1 MNSYQR
7 YKLNRKKIERIEV
20 DINSFGECKNNKTVI
35 IVPFR
40 ESDNKTK
47 ERTKQL
53 FSFVEH
59 YHNYI
64 PNLEILIIEQSD
76 DKKKFNRG
84 ALLNIG
90 FDLAKESIG
99 NIFIFHDVDLISP
112 ASISNVYCAYA
123 EHPIHIA
130 NLWTEK
136 YTFNDFLGGIISFN
150 KKDFQKIN
158 GFPNDF
164 WGWGGEDDAM
174 YNRLVSSKIPVVK
187 VKGDERI
194 KGLEHTPQGESK
206 ETKNV
211 SKTQGIL
218 SDLKNWR
225 KNGLNNL
232 NYNILSVEDFVY
244 PNVQKVIVELR
255 TYSSGN

>member
-1 MNSYQR
+1 MNAYQK
-7 YKLNRKKIERIEV
+7 YKANRKPIERINKNISTF
-20 DINSFGECKNNKTVI
+20 DKCKDNRTVI

-40 ESDNKTK
+40 ESDVKK
-47 ERTKQL
+47 QERTKQL
-53 FSFVEH
+53 FQFAKH

-64 PNLEILIIEQSD
+64 PNLEILIIEQSN
-76 DKKKFNRG
+76 DKRKFNRG

-90 FDLAKESIG
+90 FDLSKNSVG
-99 NIFIFHDVDLISP
+99 DTFIFHDVDLISP
-112 ASISNVYCAYA
+112 KSISNLYCTYP

-136 YTFNDFLGGIISFN
+136 YTFRDFLGGIISFN

-164 WGWGGEDDAM
+164 WGWGGEDDVM
-174 YNRLVSSKIPVVK
+174 YNRLVSAKVPVIK
-187 VKGDERI
+187 VQGEEKI

-211 SKTQGIL
+211 AKTQGIL
-218 SDLKNWR
+218 RDLKTWR
-225 KNGLNNL
+225 KNGLNSL
-232 NYNILSVEDFVY
+232 KYDILSVEYFEY
-244 PNVQKVIVELR
+244 PNIQKVIVNIEN
-255 TYSSGN
+255 T

>member
-1 MNSYQR
+1 MNAYQR
-7 YKLNRKKIERIEV
+7 YKQNRRKIERLDV
-20 DINSFGECKNNKTVI
+20 DIKEFKVNDDNRTVI

-40 ESDNKTK
+40 ESNPKTL
-47 ERTKQL
+47 ERTNQL
-53 FSFVEH
+53 LQFAKH

-64 PNLEILIIEQSD
+64 SNVEILIIEQSN

-90 FDLAKESIG
+90 FNLSKKSIG

-112 ASISNVYCAYA
+112 NKIANLYSVYP

-136 YTFNDFLGGIISFN
+136 YTFSDFLGGIISFN

-174 YNRLVSSKIPVVK
+174 YNRLVSARIPVIK
-187 VKGDERI
+187 VKGDEKI
-194 KGLEHTPQGESK
+194 AGLKHAPQGESN

-218 SDLKNWR
+218 RDLKFWK
-225 KNGLNNL
+225 KNGLNTL
-232 NYNILSVEDFVY
+232 KYNILNIEDFIY
-244 PNVQKVIVELR
+244 PNVQKVLVELK
-255 TYSSGN
+255 

>member
-1 MNSYQR
+1 MNAYQK
-7 YKLNRKKIERIEV
+7 YKANRKKIDRIET
-20 DINSFGECKNNKTVI
+20 DISVFDKCKDNRTVI

-40 ESDNKTK
+40 ESNSKTK
-47 ERTKQL
+47 ERTNQL
-53 FSFVEH
+53 LTFAKH

-64 PNLEILIIEQSD
+64 PNLEILIIEQSN
-76 DKKKFNRG
+76 DKRKFNRG

-90 FDLAKESIG
+90 FELSKESVG
-99 NIFIFHDVDLISP
+99 NTFIFHDVDLISP
-112 ASISNVYCAYA
+112 KSISALYCAYPK
-123 EHPIHIA
+123 HPIHIA

-136 YTFNDFLGGIISFN
+136 YTFSDFLGGIISFS
-150 KKDFQKIN
+150 KKDFQRIN

-174 YNRLVSSKIPVVK
+174 YNRLVSARIPVLK
-187 VKGDERI
+187 VNGDEKI

-218 SDLKNWR
+218 RDLKSWR

-232 NYNILSVEDFVY
+232 KYDIVSVEYFEY
-244 PNVQKVIVELR
+244 PNIQKVIVEIKNL
-255 TYSSGN
+255 